1 MISRRHLAVCQE
13 KVLVVTTRQGD
24 GAAGISWVEDKD
36 AAKHPTMPSIAP
48 ATKDYPAPNVGSAGV
63 KKRSYREKGGEKRE
77 GAHIPTSILVQ
88 LLWACIQSSPWPL
101 ES

>member
-48 ATKDYPAPNVGSAGV
+48 TTKDYPAPNVGSAGV
-63 KKRSYREKGGEKRE
+63 KKRSYREKGGEKKGR
-77 GAHIPTSILVQ
+77 
-88 LLWACIQSSPWPL
+88 SSYSYFNPSSAVVGLHP
-101 ES
+101 E